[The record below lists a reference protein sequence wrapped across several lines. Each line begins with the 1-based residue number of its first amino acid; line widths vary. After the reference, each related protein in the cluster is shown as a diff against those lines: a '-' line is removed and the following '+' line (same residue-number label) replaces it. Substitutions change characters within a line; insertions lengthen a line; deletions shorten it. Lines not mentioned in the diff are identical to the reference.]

1 MSISTNKTSLPT
13 ATPQSGISR
22 RSQGRIWNV
31 PTSRARWLWLLSC
44 ALLYLI
50 ILAWYLY
57 AIRTQ
62 PFPGP
67 FNDPLRLF
75 GIIAFCLVLVTAAYT
90 LRRRFVRSLPGK
102 VQDWLWMH
110 TWVGITAVLI
120 ALLHENF
127 THILHDYCQNFSC
140 FTQSYGGT
148 SALFALIFLVA
159 SGIIGRL
166 LDSWQAHIISQDA
179 STNGVGIIR
188 AIEERLLELEF
199 TVERLC
205 AGKSEPFQ
213 EYCLQSIENGSPAA
227 SEAIMVSLP
236 AKEQADFRQAH
247 ETLLTHAQLL
257 QSLQRQKRARVIIRT
272 WRSVHMVLAA
282 IAVLIILYH
291 GLMEVFISV
300 LHH

>member
-1 MSISTNKTSLPT
+1 MSIFTNNTSLPA
-13 ATPQSGISR
+13 ATPQPGITR

-31 PTSRARWLWLLSC
+31 PTSRARWLWLLGC
-44 ALLYLI
+44 ALLYLV
-50 ILAWYLY
+50 ILAWYFY

-75 GIIAFCLVLVTAAYT
+75 GIIAFCLVLATAAYS
-90 LRRRFVRSLPGK
+90 LRRRFVRGLPGK

-127 THILHDYCQNFSC
+127 AYILHDYCQNFSC
-140 FTQSYGGT
+140 LTQDDGGT

-159 SGIIGRL
+159 SGIVGRL
-166 LDSWQAHIISQDA
+166 LDNWQAHIISQDA
-179 STNGVGIIR
+179 SANGVGILR

-213 EYCLQSIENGSPAA
+213 GYCLQSIENSSPAPV
-227 SEAIMVSLP
+227 EGILPSLP
-236 AKEQADFRQAH
+236 AREQADFQQAR
-247 ETLLTHAQLL
+247 EILLAHTQLL
-257 QSLQRQKRARVIIRT
+257 HSLQRQKRARVIIRT
-272 WRSVHMVLAA
+272 WRSIHMVLAV

-291 GLMEVFISV
+291 GLMELFTGV
-300 LHH
+300 LPH